1 MSKHGTILKSGLALL
16 AFAVC
21 VCLTPSPALACS
33 ACFGQDSGPL
43 ARGMNWGIFT
53 LLLIVVCVL
62 AAISSFFIFLAHK
75 AASTPATPALPT
87 STESPSKQ

>member
-1 MSKHGTILKSGLALL
+1 MTSPTWKWARWAPLSVAWALL
-16 AFAVC
+16 PQRVQGCA
-21 VCLTPSPALACS
+21 
-33 ACFGQDSGPL
+33 ACFGQSDSEL

-75 AASTPATPALPT
+75 AASAPAAPALPT
-87 STESPSKQ
+87 SAESTSKQ